1 MLLFRS
7 LAVGLMG
14 ACVMLLAVRP
24 AYDVRVSQE
33 PPPPVASAPTS
44 ATIVDVAQGVPA
56 TQLPSL
62 IALSPGEHVVA
73 IGDRAVAND
82 LDAGAALVAAGV
94 HPGFV
99 DLDVRGAQGERRVL
113 VLLH

>member
-24 AYDVRVSQE
+24 AYDVRVAQE
-33 PPPPVASAPTS
+33 PPPAPVVAPTS
-44 ATIVDVAQGVPA
+44 ASIVDVARGVAPE
-56 TQLPSL
+56 QVPSL
-62 IALSPGEHVVA
+62 IALAPGEHVVA

-82 LDAGAALVAAGV
+82 LDAGAELVAGARGG
-94 HPGFV
+94 GFL
-99 DLDVRGAQGERRVL
+99 DLDVRGARGERRVL